1 METPNPVSDAFITGV
16 DAGGPTANLDQVRQD
31 NEKMKQIVS
40 AFSNKV
46 ETLIDKQRNEY
57 ILAYEAHMQEVQKEL
72 HSLRE
77 KVADI
82 ANDGT
87 KNEKTETLK
96 LNQKKYKEEALKLE
110 NDSDE
115 ILKKIKKLVRK
126 VYTVGTNLLV
136 LSARYYNAHTQV
148 ARFVLT
154 IEKSRD
160 WMLKRLRQ
168 AKQEYNALLKGEFY
182 VQHRPGLLFR

>member
-1 METPNPVSDAFITGV
+1 VRACRSVHFCVLKSESMEAAKPAGDAFITGI
-16 DAGGPTANLDQVRQD
+16 DAGGANTNLLEQVRQD
-31 NEKMKQIVS
+31 NEKMKQIVG

-57 ILAYEAHMQEVQKEL
+57 ILAYEGHMQEVQKEL

-82 ANDGT
+82 ANDET

-110 NDSDE
+110 SDSDE

-126 VYTVGTNLLV
+126 VYTVG
-136 LSARYYNAHTQV
+136 A
-148 ARFVLT
+148 
-154 IEKSRD
+154 
-160 WMLKRLRQ
+160 
-168 AKQEYNALLKGEFY
+168 
-182 VQHRPGLLFR
+182 

>member
-1 METPNPVSDAFITGV
+1 MQTEAPKSSGDAFITGV
-16 DAGGPTANLDQVRQD
+16 DAGGANTNLLDQVRLD

-57 ILAYEAHMQEVQKEL
+57 IQAYESHMQEVQKEL

-82 ANDGT
+82 ANDET

-110 NDSDE
+110 SDSDE

-126 VYTVGTNLLV
+126 VYTVGEFLIRRIV
-136 LSARYYNAHTQV
+136 V
-148 ARFVLT
+148 FVLLPDALCNF
-154 IEKSRD
+154 IQKSP
-160 WMLKRLRQ
+160 
-168 AKQEYNALLKGEFY
+168 EIGC
-182 VQHRPGLLFR
+182 